1 VVRNRYKGVRPTA
14 RSAFWW
20 LHAQISSF
28 PSGRSLVI
36 ALTQR
41 DVVRYGIDGSR
52 VIGEVPAED
61 TGLGFFAASLDTTTL
76 KPGQQTGVYHPMG
89 YGRMDRSRH
98 FRPR

>member
-1 VVRNRYKGVRPTA
+1 
-14 RSAFWW
+14 
-20 LHAQISSF
+20 
-28 PSGRSLVI
+28 
-36 ALTQR
+36 
-41 DVVRYGIDGSR
+41 
-52 VIGEVPAED
+52 VPAED